1 MGKTLSS
8 GNDAQ
13 DESNQDLPGNAAQ
26 IVIGWPLVFAFLK
39 VREQAGPSVAGAIVL
54 RGAIVAE
61 AVVFESVLATH
72 HRLRIDFDRNRRPH
86 RQLAGHAGRSGLALN
101 QASYDLSLLGFAIIA
116 GRLTIGWLVDWLSA
130 RIVAPI
136 YILLP
141 FVRYP
146 PLFTRKP

>member
-13 DESNQDLPGNAAQ
+13 DESNQNLPGNAAQ

-61 AVVFESVLATH
+61 AVFFESVLATH

-86 RQLAGHAGRSGLALN
+86 RQLAGHAGRSGSGLESGIVRLELARLCYYCR
-101 QASYDLSLLGFAIIA
+101 QAYHWVAR
-116 GRLTIGWLVDWLSA
+116 RLAVCEDC
-130 RIVAPI
+130 R
-136 YILLP
+136 
-141 FVRYP
+141 
-146 PLFTRKP
+146 